1 MMALLA
7 FLLIVVIAA
16 AAFTIDIA
24 YMQMVNT
31 ELQVSLD
38 ASSRAGVVALTESG
52 TISDVRKEAKRVA
65 KLNPVA
71 GRALTLKNADI
82 KVGSVT
88 RQSDGSYAFNEG
100 GTPYSAVQINKEL
113 SEAAGD
119 KSVALFLGGFLG
131 RETFNPGRA
140 STSAFYEQEICLVI
154 DRSHSMCFDLSGVD
168 GKYPTGAP
176 SNSYL
181 QLYPPR
187 NPGSRWAALETAAQT
202 FFSTVEDVCDE
213 KPRVSLVTWSSSV
226 DPSDYS
232 SSLKKYMPVIA
243 ASTDV
248 SLTTTYSTIMSSI
261 SARGDIP
268 MLGGTNMSGGMLEGQ
283 KVLTG
288 SDVKPYAKKV
298 MILMTDG
305 QWNDGTDPT
314 ITAQSIANK
323 GITIHCITLLSSG
336 GATTMERV
344 AQIGKGRHFYASD
357 ADGLRDTFEELARL
371 LPVVT
376 IL

>member
-1 MMALLA
+1 MALLA
-7 FLLIVVIAA
+7 FLLVVVIAA
-16 AAFTIDIA
+16 AAFTIDVA

-52 TISDVRKEAKRVA
+52 TIADVRTEAKRVA

-154 DRSHSMCFDLSGVD
+154 DRSHSMCFDLSGND
-168 GKYPTGAP
+168 WDYPNGAP
-176 SNSYL
+176 RNSSS
-181 QLYPPR
+181 QEYPPYD
-187 NPGSRWAALETAAQT
+187 PGSRWAALELATQT
-202 FFSTVEDVCDE
+202 FFSTVEEVCDE
-213 KPRVSLVTWSSSV
+213 KPRVSLVTWSSTI
-226 DPSDYS
+226 S
-232 SSLKKYMPVIA
+232 SGELSGKLKKYAPIA
-243 ASTDV
+243 ASIDV
-248 SLTTTYSTIMSSI
+248 PLTTTYATLQTSI
-261 SARGDIP
+261 QARGDIP
-268 MLGGTNMSGGMLEGQ
+268 MLGGTNLSAGMTEGLS
-283 KVLTG
+283 VLTASG
-288 SDVKPYAKKV
+288 VKPYSKKV
-298 MILMTDG
+298 MIVMTDG
-305 QWNDGTDPT
+305 QWNEGADPEV
-314 ITAQSIANK
+314 TAKAIADK
-323 GITIHCITLLSSG
+323 GITIHCVTFLSSG

-357 ADGLRDTFEELARL
+357 ADGLRDTFEELARM

-376 IL
+376 IQ